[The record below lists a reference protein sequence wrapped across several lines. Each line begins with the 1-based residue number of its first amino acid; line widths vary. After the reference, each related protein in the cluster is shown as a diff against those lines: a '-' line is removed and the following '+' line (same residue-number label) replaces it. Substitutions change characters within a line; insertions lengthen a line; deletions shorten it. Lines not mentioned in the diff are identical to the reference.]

1 MTITIESIKNYNP
14 ELALYNKILDN
25 LKSTYKYHKTVS
37 RSSDKTPLELLVIV
51 NGERERIFKDTPGIY
66 NQALQALIDL
76 VNGEVI

>member
-25 LKSTYKYHKTVS
+25 LKSTYKYHKAVS

-76 VNGEVI
+76 VNEEVI